1 MEQEISAFKQ
11 ENKRIVNTKKKL
23 QLDKEKLASELKDF
37 EELRTNERKKLD
49 EEKRRIKR
57 DMNLIE
63 KSRKS
68 QDKCKRCDEL
78 KSEKQKTD
86 RDSKLKEAK
95 LSEELSKLKDQLK
108 KLKKDNQELENE
120 NQRLKLRKV
129 GCKVNVSEEKDP
141 EVVITNHNKEENV
154 NKTQNKVNCQDGDH
168 ESSTGVK
175 IREKIF
181 EDGHKEIWFSNGNRK
196 EVSGD
201 GRRVKVFYFNGD
213 VKEVGDDGSERYL
226 YSETQTWHIRM
237 ADGTE
242 ILQFSSGQQV
252 DMQTVD

>member
-1 MEQEISAFKQ
+1 MEQEISTFKQ
-11 ENKRIVNTKKKL
+11 ENKKIVSTKKKL
-23 QLDKEKLASELKDF
+23 QVDKEKLANELRDF

-68 QDKCKRCDEL
+68 QDKCKKCDEL
-78 KSEKQKTD
+78 KSEKQKVDKDFKT
-86 RDSKLKEAK
+86 KEAK
-95 LSEELSKLKDQLK
+95 LAEEVSKLKDQLK

-120 NQRLKLRKV
+120 NQKLKLRKV
-129 GCKVNVSEEKDP
+129 GSKVSFSEEREP
-141 EVVITNHNKEENV
+141 EVVITNHKKEEKV
-154 NKTQNKVNCQDGDH
+154 NKPQVKTDTPDSDG

-181 EDGHKEIWFSNGNRK
+181 DDGHKEIWFSNGNRK

-213 VKEVGDDGSERYL
+213 VKEVGEDGSERYL
-226 YSETQTWHIRM
+226 YSETQTWHIKM
-237 ADGTE
+237 TDGTE
-242 ILQFSSGQQV
+242 IIQFSNGQQV
-252 DMQTVD
+252 

>member
-95 LSEELSKLKDQLK
+95 LSEEISKLKDQLK

-120 NQRLKLRKV
+120 NQRS
-129 GCKVNVSEEKDP
+129 CP
-141 EVVITNHNKEENV
+141 
-154 NKTQNKVNCQDGDH
+154 
-168 ESSTGVK
+168 
-175 IREKIF
+175 
-181 EDGHKEIWFSNGNRK
+181 
-196 EVSGD
+196 
-201 GRRVKVFYFNGD
+201 
-213 VKEVGDDGSERYL
+213 
-226 YSETQTWHIRM
+226 
-237 ADGTE
+237 
-242 ILQFSSGQQV
+242 
-252 DMQTVD
+252 